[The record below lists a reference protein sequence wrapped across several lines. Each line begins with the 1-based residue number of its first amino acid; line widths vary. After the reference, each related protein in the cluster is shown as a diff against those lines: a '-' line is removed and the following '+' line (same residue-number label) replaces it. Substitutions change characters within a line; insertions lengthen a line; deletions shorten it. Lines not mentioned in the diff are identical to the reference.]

1 MLITNNYST
10 NIYKS
15 NNISKP
21 IKNTFAFR
29 GVDKDSVEIS
39 TKNKA
44 HKKLTPEEKT
54 VTNLMALGFDKDDS
68 NNLVNSIKNDNNFED
83 INEAYD
89 YLTKDVPKFEDKNF
103 RKYFIIKRIKAIS
116 ETANSNAESVEN
128 APLIINKEK
137 FNFFNSTVSKYPS
150 LHNQESLE
158 NLSNVTRF
166 YDKQTL
172 KQIDKYIDKD
182 ENAPLL
188 VDSLMILDFT
198 QAKKEHIGFKKLLN
212 AGVSK
217 DYMKFML
224 QTNSRDDENSYKTS
238 AMLIMADRYC
248 EELDNLKNFGIKPRF
263 ALSVMAATQ
272 NIGEMKELTELLEES
287 TKHRTE
293 LGSPDMPADD
303 IELIAT
309 FIPEGQAD
317 RTLNTI
323 GRLGHDNL
331 VKMYP
336 LGIGIVSSVI
346 NNLGHEK
353 LKEKYIQPLIEVINP
368 TASLKYA
375 FAQDEI
381 EESKEGFSKI
391 TDKTDRQERIKRIA
405 DATSKKNTILNNSIK
420 DPKVKADAINIYLAA
435 LENSAKNKEDYKN
448 ANELAP
454 YLKYLNSDN
463 KEFNEK
469 LKNIAWGRFSITPT
483 EKTKEKIN
491 FNSNVQKLILTTY
504 NFDEPFSDLIDI
516 INEEPDKTVKET
528 LDELPQ
534 NQTLKKSLQNNGMSY
549 AVWTGRNSDLDMH
562 VKIEHSFDKMSKN
575 AITNLNAEFND
586 ELFQSLPDEQKQKLT
601 KRLASGGYN
610 LKKTEN
616 IVYEG
621 DGYFAG
627 TKQDLKLYKGDKPI
641 EFKDLS
647 KIYKLINTEFD
658 TNDYWKFDQN
668 HEMLETNKGTF
679 KNHIETRHE
688 EMKRI
693 RQYHGSNSSDI
704 TIKKVDM
711 DDIPHSLFLGNDS
724 SCCTALGSFND
735 WTAPNYIKN
744 KMVQAIEL
752 TDGKE
757 SIGNSMMY
765 LISTPNEAGELK
777 PALLVDNIELKP
789 KYQYNDNLEDGIVK
803 YCKNFCKELG
813 KPDMEIYAGPN
824 RHKLN
829 MDNFEMVN
837 KRFQMLGDTCG
848 DEIYLDFLSQGMPV
862 EYDSIEG
869 SLLKLCDDK

>member
-10 NIYKS
+10 NVYKS

-29 GVDKDSVEIS
+29 GVDNDSVEIS

-44 HKKLTPEEKT
+44 HKKLSPEEKT
-54 VTNLMALGFDKDDS
+54 VANLMVLGFDKEDAD
-68 NNLVNSIKNDNNFED
+68 NYVDSIKNNFVDVKETC
-83 INEAYD
+83 N
-89 YLTKDVPKFEDKNF
+89 YLTKDVPNFEDKNIQ
-103 RKYFIIKRIKAIS
+103 KEFIEKRLVAS
-116 ETANSNAESVEN
+116 AQSAYSSDSNQPKLS
-128 APLIINKEK
+128 IDKDRFK
-137 FNFFNSTVSKYPS
+137 FFNNTVTKYPS
-150 LHNQESLE
+150 LHNKESLE
-158 NLSNVTRF
+158 SLYEVTVG
-166 YDKQTL
+166 YNAKTL
-172 KQIDKYIDKD
+172 NKIDKFIDKD
-182 ENAPLL
+182 ENAPHLL
-188 VDSLMILDFT
+188 DSVRVLDFN
-198 QAKKEHIGFKKLLN
+198 KKQKENEGFKKLLN

-217 DYMKFML
+217 DYMNYVL
-224 QTNSRDDENSYKTS
+224 QTFGEDEDSTNQGMT
-238 AMLIMADRYC
+238 MLRQADGYC
-248 EELDNLKNFGIKPRF
+248 EEINHLKKFGIKPRF
-263 ALSVMAATQ
+263 ALQIPSATP
-272 NIGEMKELTELLEES
+272 NLSEAIELGNLLEES

-303 IELIAT
+303 IELMAT
-309 FIPEGQAD
+309 FIPEGKAD

-336 LGIGIVSSVI
+336 LGIGTVSSVI
-346 NNLGHEK
+346 NNLGDEK

-368 TASLKYA
+368 TASFKYG
-375 FAQDEI
+375 FVQDEI
-381 EESKEGFSKI
+381 EEAKEGFSKI
-391 TDKTDRQERIKRIA
+391 TDKTERQERIKRIA
-405 DATSKKNTILNNSIK
+405 DATSKKNAVLNNSIK
-420 DPKVKADAINIYLAA
+420 DPKVKADAINIYVSA
-435 LENSAKNKEDYKN
+435 LENSARNKEDYNK

-463 KEFNEK
+463 KELNEK
-469 LKNIAWGRFSITPT
+469 LKDVAWGRFSIAPT
-483 EKTKEKIN
+483 ENTKEKIN
-491 FNSNVQKLILTTY
+491 FNNNVPKLILATD
-504 NFDEPFSDLIDI
+504 NFDGPFSDLIDI
-516 INEEPDKTVKET
+516 INEEPNKTVKES

-549 AVWTGRNSDLDMH
+549 EVWTGRNPELDMH
-562 VKIEHSFDKMSKN
+562 VKIEHSFDNMSKN

-586 ELFQSLPDEQKQKLT
+586 EIFQSLPKEQQNKLT

-610 LKKTEN
+610 LKNTEN

-627 TKQDLKLYKGDKPI
+627 TKQELKLYKGDKPI

-752 TDGKE
+752 TDDKE

-789 KYQYNDNLEDGIVK
+789 KYQYNDKLEDGIVK

-829 MDNFEMVN
+829 MENFEMVN

-869 SLLKLCDDK
+869 SILKLRDDK